1 MRNTPHYMGS
11 FEGVNWNGRAMIA
24 LEPGPVYEELIVQC
38 NFDVAL
44 IRKVEVVL
52 NGDSIYD
59 VTGRTLDG
67 RAFTGLVTKPT
78 DNLVLRIYLPEQP
91 QGGAAE
97 PVLDGHVLTSS
108 VLAAGANGQMITRQR
123 LVVPRIQTFTMNSA
137 NRGENT
143 FRSLPQGP
151 RIRRIHFQGGDIS
164 KLRIFR
170 DRLEVF
176 DATKALNDFLLKRY
190 ERAPQTGIYHFDPI
204 ATGFVLADLFQ
215 TAGNTLELRVDS
227 ASGGNIELLVESVEA
242 A

>member
-1 MRNTPHYMGS
+1 M
-11 FEGVNWNGRAMIA
+11 EI
-24 LEPGPVYEELIVQC
+24 
-38 NFDVAL
+38 
-44 IRKVEVVL
+44 VL
-52 NGDSIYD
+52 NGDSIYDVTGAQLKFLEAYKKLYVDNNTPVIPFAD

-78 DNLVLRIYLPEQP
+78 YNLVLRIYLPDQP

-123 LVVPRIQTFTMNSA
+123 LVVPGIQTFTMNSA

-164 KLRIFR
+164 KLCIFR
-170 DRLEVF
+170 CRLEVF
-176 DATKALNDFLLKRY
+176 DATKALNDGSFEK
-190 ERAPQTGIYHFDPI
+190 
-204 ATGFVLADLFQ
+204 
-215 TAGNTLELRVDS
+215 
-227 ASGGNIELLVESVEA
+227 
-242 A
+242 